1 MIFLLHGAYYGP
13 EIWGE
18 FPKLLSRRVG
28 QPVEA
33 VDLRPTIGSFE
44 ERVQRLG
51 DAVRKS
57 EGQGAIIVAHSL
69 GGIFAAEVL
78 ARWPNLIDKVVYVAA
93 YLPQSGQSVADLAR
107 LDNESIVPT
116 VRSST
121 SKQGFVTIDA
131 KGAAYILFHDLPQDL
146 ANKLASQAQPQPTAD
161 FKQVSRQGPSTPI
174 ASSYV
179 VCTKDRAIGPTLQR
193 KMAQTANCDPI
204 LQIDAGHMPMVA
216 APEKLTK
223 TISQIL

>member
-18 FPKLLSRRVG
+18 FPRLFSHRVG

-33 VDLRPTIGSFE
+33 VDLKPTIGSFE

-51 DAVRKS
+51 DTVRKS
-57 EGQGAIIVAHSL
+57 EGQGAIMVAHSL
-69 GGIFAAEVL
+69 GGIFAAEIL
-78 ARWPNLIDKVVYVAA
+78 ARWPNLIGKVVYVAA

-107 LDNESIVPT
+107 LDNESKIPT

-121 SKQGFVTIDA
+121 SKPGFVTINA
-131 KGAAYILFHDLPQDL
+131 TGAADILFHDLPQDF
-146 ANKLASQAQPQPTAD
+146 ANKLALQAQPQPMAD
-161 FKQVSRQGPSTPI
+161 FKQVSPQGPSTPI

-216 APEKLTK
+216 MPEQLAI